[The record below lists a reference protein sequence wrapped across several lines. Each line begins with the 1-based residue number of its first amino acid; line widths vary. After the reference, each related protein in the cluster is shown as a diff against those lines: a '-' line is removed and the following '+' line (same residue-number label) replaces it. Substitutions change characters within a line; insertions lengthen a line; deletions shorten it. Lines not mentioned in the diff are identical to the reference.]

1 MPLRSPDH
9 PLKGPPGIL
18 IVEAGPTLHGRP
30 PACAV
35 ASPRAMALAGWPAM
49 SGTGPMNGQHRMFP
63 DRHHALV
70 VSVGP
75 FNSVRPASTTATGRM
90 AAAHSS

>member
-1 MPLRSPDH
+1 MAERSMAARWALRVRGITAVFGDLFVGGVMPLRSPDH

-35 ASPRAMALAGWPAM
+35 ASPRAMTLAG
-49 SGTGPMNGQHRMFP
+49 
-63 DRHHALV
+63 
-70 VSVGP
+70 
-75 FNSVRPASTTATGRM
+75 
-90 AAAHSS
+90 